1 MPLSE
6 TSARFKYRMDTHT
19 HIARTHTH
27 THTQPTMLK
36 KKKNGSM
43 CKAQK
48 WQRKQKVIIIRPNVG
63 IDWAFLHLSAL

>member
-27 THTQPTMLK
+27 THTTHHAKEK
-36 KKKNGSM
+36 KEWFHVQSSKVAKKAEGDNNQAECG
-43 CKAQK
+43 
-48 WQRKQKVIIIRPNVG
+48 
-63 IDWAFLHLSAL
+63 H